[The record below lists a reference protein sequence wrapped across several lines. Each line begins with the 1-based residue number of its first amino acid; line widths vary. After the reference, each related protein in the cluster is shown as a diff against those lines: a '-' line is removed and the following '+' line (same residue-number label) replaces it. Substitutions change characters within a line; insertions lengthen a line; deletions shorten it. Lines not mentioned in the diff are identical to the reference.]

1 MFAYYVHHLSP
12 FLVRFSEKWGIRYY
26 GLAYVLSFLVAFLIL
41 RTLIRRDLYRDLK
54 ECQVGDFITWT
65 AILGVMIG
73 GRLGYM
79 LLYNREEFFA
89 NPAIFFHFLD
99 GGMASHGGIAGVA
112 IFTWFYARRHRISW
126 SGLGDQLCIAATPGI
141 FFVRIANFI
150 NGELYGRP
158 STARWAVQ
166 FPSEMKEPDF
176 PHFDEIAERAQGV
189 VEGNSISPDAVIE
202 AARHDAG
209 LRDVLA
215 EYLTPRYPSQ
225 IYQALMEG
233 LTVFLILIV
242 IRLRFRNLPNGI
254 ITGLFFIL
262 YAIFRII
269 GEQFRQPE
277 SGYGPFGVL
286 TKGQFFSTFMIGV
299 GAAFLVG
306 AVVSAKRRKIVSPQ

>member
-12 FLVRFSEKWGIRYY
+12 FLIRFSEKWGIRYY
-26 GLAYVLSFLVAFLIL
+26 GLAYVLGFLVAFLVI
-41 RTLIRRDLYRDLK
+41 RTLIRRDLYHGLK
-54 ECQVGDFITWT
+54 ESQVGDFITWT
-65 AILGVMIG
+65 AIFGVMIG

-79 LLYNREEFFA
+79 LFYNREEFFA
-89 NPAIFFHFLD
+89 HPGIFFHFLD
-99 GGMASHGGIAGVA
+99 GGMASHGGILGVV
-112 IFTWFYARRHRISW
+112 IFTWFYAWRHHISW
-126 SGLGDQLCIAATPGI
+126 TGLGDQLCVAATPGI

-158 STARWAVQ
+158 STASWAVQ

-176 PHFDEIAERAQGV
+176 PHFEEIAERAQGMI
-189 VEGNSISPDAVIE
+189 EGDTIGPDAVIE
-202 AARHDAG
+202 AARHNAD
-209 LRDVLA
+209 LRDILA

-233 LTVFLILIV
+233 FTLFLILIF

-286 TKGQFFSTFMIGV
+286 TKGQFLSTFMFVI
-299 GAAFLVG
+299 GAAFLLG
-306 AVVSAKRRKIVSPQ
+306 SILSAKRGKIVSP